1 MNQSLFGPKKL
12 GFGMMRL
19 PMCKND
25 GAPDT
30 VDTDQVCRMVDR
42 FLERGF
48 CYFDTAHGYLD
59 GQSET
64 ALRTCLTSRHPRHTY
79 RLTNKLSGGFFKTE
93 ADIRPLFESQLA
105 ACGVEYF
112 DIYLLHSITA
122 DNYDHFCSCNAFA
135 QLQQL
140 KAEGKIRHIGFSFHD
155 KPDFLTRVLTEHPEM
170 ELVQIQFNYAD
181 YEDPG
186 VQSHGVYEVCR
197 RFGKPVIVMEPVK
210 GGRLATLPAE
220 AAAELD
226 RLQGGSAASYAI
238 RFAASFEGIE
248 MVLSGMSDLAQ
259 MEDNLNHMQAFTPLN
274 GAEKAA
280 IARVCSILKRQ
291 DTIPCTNCRYCVAGC
306 PRQIQIPDL
315 FACLNA
321 KKQYEDWNSDFY
333 YEVNTNGHGKASDCI
348 ACGQCEAVC
357 PQHLKIRGLLKQV
370 SEVFEQV
377 PSQ

>member
-1 MNQSLFGPKKL
+1 
-12 GFGMMRL
+12 
-19 PMCKND
+19 
-25 GAPDT
+25 
-30 VDTDQVCRMVDR
+30 
-42 FLERGF
+42 
-48 CYFDTAHGYLD
+48 
-59 GQSET
+59 
-64 ALRTCLTSRHPRHTY
+64 
-79 RLTNKLSGGFFKTE
+79 
-93 ADIRPLFESQLA
+93 
-105 ACGVEYF
+105 
-112 DIYLLHSITA
+112 
-122 DNYDHFCSCNAFA
+122 
-135 QLQQL
+135 
-140 KAEGKIRHIGFSFHD
+140 
-155 KPDFLTRVLTEHPEM
+155 TRVLTEHPEM
-170 ELVQIQFNYAD
+170 EVVQIQFNYAD

>member
-1 MNQSLFGPKKL
+1 MNQTLFGPKKL

-64 ALRTCLTSRHPRHTY
+64 ALRTCLTSRRPRHTY

-93 ADIRPLFESQLA
+93 ADIRPLFESQLT

-140 KAEGKIRHIGFSFHD
+140 KA
-155 KPDFLTRVLTEHPEM
+155 
-170 ELVQIQFNYAD
+170 
-181 YEDPG
+181 
-186 VQSHGVYEVCR
+186 
-197 RFGKPVIVMEPVK
+197 
-210 GGRLATLPAE
+210 
-220 AAAELD
+220 
-226 RLQGGSAASYAI
+226 
-238 RFAASFEGIE
+238 
-248 MVLSGMSDLAQ
+248 
-259 MEDNLNHMQAFTPLN
+259 
-274 GAEKAA
+274 
-280 IARVCSILKRQ
+280 
-291 DTIPCTNCRYCVAGC
+291 
-306 PRQIQIPDL
+306 
-315 FACLNA
+315 
-321 KKQYEDWNSDFY
+321 
-333 YEVNTNGHGKASDCI
+333 
-348 ACGQCEAVC
+348 
-357 PQHLKIRGLLKQV
+357 
-370 SEVFEQV
+370 
-377 PSQ
+377 

>member
-1 MNQSLFGPKKL
+1 
-12 GFGMMRL
+12 
-19 PMCKND
+19 
-25 GAPDT
+25 
-30 VDTDQVCRMVDR
+30 
-42 FLERGF
+42 
-48 CYFDTAHGYLD
+48 
-59 GQSET
+59 
-64 ALRTCLTSRHPRHTY
+64 
-79 RLTNKLSGGFFKTE
+79 
-93 ADIRPLFESQLA
+93 
-105 ACGVEYF
+105 
-112 DIYLLHSITA
+112 
-122 DNYDHFCSCNAFA
+122 
-135 QLQQL
+135 
-140 KAEGKIRHIGFSFHD
+140 
-155 KPDFLTRVLTEHPEM
+155 
-170 ELVQIQFNYAD
+170 
-181 YEDPG
+181 
-186 VQSHGVYEVCR
+186 
-197 RFGKPVIVMEPVK
+197 
-210 GGRLATLPAE
+210 
-220 AAAELD
+220 
-226 RLQGGSAASYAI
+226 
-238 RFAASFEGIE
+238 

-377 PSQ
+377 PSR

>member
-1 MNQSLFGPKKL
+1 
-12 GFGMMRL
+12 MMRL

-170 ELVQIQFNYAD
+170 EVVQIQFNYAD

-186 VQSHGVYEVCR
+186 FQSHGVYEVLPGVRQAGDRDGAGEGRPPGHPAR
-197 RFGKPVIVMEPVK
+197 R
-210 GGRLATLPAE
+210 GRRRT
-220 AAAELD
+220 
-226 RLQGGSAASYAI
+226 GSAAG
-238 RFAASFEGIE
+238 RQRGQ
-248 MVLSGMSDLAQ
+248 LRD
-259 MEDNLNHMQAFTPLN
+259 P
-274 GAEKAA
+274 
-280 IARVCSILKRQ
+280 VCR
-291 DTIPCTNCRYCVAGC
+291 
-306 PRQIQIPDL
+306 
-315 FACLNA
+315 
-321 KKQYEDWNSDFY
+321 
-333 YEVNTNGHGKASDCI
+333 
-348 ACGQCEAVC
+348 
-357 PQHLKIRGLLKQV
+357 LL
-370 SEVFEQV
+370 
-377 PSQ
+377 